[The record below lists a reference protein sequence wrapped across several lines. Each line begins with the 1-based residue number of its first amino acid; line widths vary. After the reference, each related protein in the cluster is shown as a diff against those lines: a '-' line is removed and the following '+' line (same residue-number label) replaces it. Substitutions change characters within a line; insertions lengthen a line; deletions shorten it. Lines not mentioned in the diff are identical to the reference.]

1 MVNDTKKFN
10 LSKIAV
16 IGNHLPRKCGIAT
29 YTTNLCD
36 VLAKELESSMADIS
50 VVAMNDK
57 PEGYDYP
64 PRVKFNIRVN
74 VQTDYYWAADFLN
87 ANQYEVTLLQH
98 EFGIF
103 GGTDGSYI
111 LHMLKALH
119 MPVITNLHTVLIEP
133 SPGQKFVIQEI
144 ARLSDHLLVMSH
156 KAIDILLDIYSIP
169 EDKISF
175 VPHGI
180 PDVPFGEPGKYN
192 YRLGIEGK
200 DMILTFGLLGP
211 GKGIETMIKAMPAI
225 VEKHPEAVYV
235 ILGETHPHVKEMSGD
250 AYRNTLHQLARQM
263 GVYDNI
269 VFYNKFISDEALIE
283 CLRSAK
289 IYALPY
295 PKEEQITSGTLA
307 YALGVG
313 AAIVS
318 TPFWHAQELLAEG
331 RGCLVPFNDSGAMAN
346 AIVDLLDNDQR
357 REDMRRRAYQF
368 SRSMIYSKVA
378 QKYLSVM
385 TDVIELRR
393 QAPRDLATAVQE
405 QRVLSEFPDIN
416 FLHLKAITDDTG
428 IIQHSVYSVP
438 NVLHGYCT
446 DDNARAIIA
455 LCTYYSLNKDKTIL
469 PMLTRYLAFLN
480 FAFNHEK
487 HRFRNFLSY
496 DRQWL
501 DEIGSEDSHARAI
514 WGLGT
519 AVRYSPNRG
528 IQNMAMRLFHL
539 SLPALEELS
548 SPRAWAFSVVGLDA
562 YLNKYGGDSQVRRM
576 RTVLAEKLFALF
588 QKNATEDWPW
598 CEDTLTY
605 ANAKLPH
612 ALILAGQWI
621 PNEDMFMTGL
631 QALRWLLKEQTS
643 ENGHLSIVGNS
654 GWYSRGGEK
663 AKFDQQP
670 IEVMNL
676 IDACIDVYIATADTV
691 WFQEAQ
697 RCLGWFLGQNDLG
710 IPLYDFE
717 TGGCYDALQ
726 PNGVNENQGAESTL
740 SCLISLIKMYKIMG
754 MHNLVADNKLLF
766 GVMAS

>member
-1 MVNDTKKFN
+1 MASDIKRFN
-10 LSKIAV
+10 LSRIAI

-29 YTTNLCD
+29 YTTNLCNA
-36 VLAKELESSMADIS
+36 LEKELESSGTDLS

-57 PEGYDYP
+57 PEGYNYP
-64 PRVKFNIRVN
+64 RRVKFNVRVN

-87 ANQYEVTLLQH
+87 ANQYDVILLQH

-119 MPVITNLHTVLIEP
+119 MPVVTNLHTVLINP

-156 KAIDILLDIYSIP
+156 KAIEILIDIYSIP
-169 EDKISF
+169 ESKISF

-180 PDVPFGEPGKYN
+180 PDVPFGEPGEYN
-192 YRLGIEGK
+192 YRLGIRDK

-235 ILGETHPHVKEMSGD
+235 ILGETHPHVKDMSGD
-250 AYRNTLHQLARQM
+250 AYRNNLYQLARQM
-263 GVYDNI
+263 GVNDNI
-269 VFYNKFISDEALIE
+269 VFYNQFVSDDTLIE

-289 IYALPY
+289 IYTLPY

-318 TPFWHAQELLAEG
+318 TPFWHAQELLANG
-331 RGCLVPFNDSGAMAN
+331 RGCLVPFNDSRAMAN
-346 AIVDLLDNDQR
+346 SIIDLLDNDQK

-368 SRSMIYSKVA
+368 SRSMVYTKVA
-378 QKYLSVM
+378 QEYLSVM
-385 TDVIELRR
+385 TDVIELRM
-393 QAPRDLATAVQE
+393 QVPRDLATAVQE
-405 QRVLSEFPDIN
+405 HRVLSEFPEIN

-428 IIQHSVYSVP
+428 IIQHCVYNVP

-480 FAFNHEK
+480 FAFNPDK
-487 HRFRNFLSY
+487 KRFRNFLSY

-501 DEIGSEDSHARAI
+501 DDAGSEDSHARAV

-539 SLPALEELS
+539 ALPALEDLS

-562 YLNKYGGDSQVRRM
+562 YLNKYGGDSHVREL
-576 RTVLAEKLFALF
+576 RTFLAEKLFALF
-588 QKNATEDWPW
+588 QKNSTEDWPW
-598 CEDTLTY
+598 CEDAVTY
-605 ANAKLPH
+605 ANAKLPQ

-621 PNEDMFMTGL
+621 PNEEMFRVGTR
-631 QALRWLLKEQTS
+631 ALRWLLDQQTS
-643 ENGHLSIVGNS
+643 ENGCLSIIGNA
-654 GWYSRGGEK
+654 GWYSRGGKK

-676 IDACIDVYIATADTV
+676 IDACIDIYIATADTV
-691 WFQEAQ
+691 WFQDAQ

-710 IPLYDFE
+710 MPLYDFE

-766 GVMAS
+766 GMMN